1 MSYDFTIRQGETFQR
16 VVRWEIPP
24 FVYKPIQS
32 ISQAA
37 PVQIVSAAHG
47 LVNGW
52 RVAVVSVKGMTEIN
66 AKNDPLRSTDFN
78 KATVINANTVELNK
92 VNAADFS
99 EYESGGYLKYYT
111 PAPLA
116 GFTAR
121 MTIKD
126 RVGGTV
132 LVALVSPTN
141 IVIDD
146 AAKTITVTIAATAT
160 AAFATGRY
168 VYDLEMVNGAVVT
181 TILSGEIEVTPEVT
195 T

>member
-1 MSYDFTIRQGETFQR
+1 MSYDFTVRQGETFQR

-24 FVYKPIQS
+24 FIYKAIQS
-32 ISQAA
+32 ITQAA
-37 PVQIVSAAHG
+37 PVEIVSATHG

-52 RVAVVSVKGMTEIN
+52 RTAVVSVKGMTEIN
-66 AKNDPLRSTDFN
+66 AKNNPLRATDFN
-78 KATVINANTVELNK
+78 KATVVNANTVQLNK

-99 EYESGGYLKYYT
+99 EYESGGYLQYYT

-116 GFTAR
+116 GYSAR

-132 LVALVSPTN
+132 LLALVSPTH

-146 AAKTITVTIAATAT
+146 AAKTITVTISATDT
-160 AAFATGRY
+160 AAFAPGRY
-168 VYDLEMVNGAVVT
+168 VYDFEMVNGAVVT
-181 TILSGEIEVTPEVT
+181 PILNGEIEVTAEVT